1 MKHLAAALGFLSVFP
16 LPARWQEQAALA
28 RSLPYFPVVGLVF
41 GAVAAALAAGLAEL
55 LPPAPAGVLLVI
67 ALALLSGG
75 LHVDGLA
82 DTADGF
88 FSSRPKERILEIMRD
103 SRTGAMGAAAVASVL
118 LLKYAAVASLPPHWF
133 VRGAFLMPLAGRC
146 SLLLAMI
153 WLPYA
158 RPGGGLATVFGS
170 ARPWHAL
177 WAVVLL
183 GGSSWFVATWRGLA
197 AAALVI
203 IVTALLSRWSWR
215 KIGGYTGDTL
225 GATCEIIEAIPALV
239 LASQLWPGGAR

>member
-1 MKHLAAALGFLSVFP
+1 MKPLAAALGFLSVFP
-16 LPARWQEQAALA
+16 LPASRQVQAALA

-41 GAVAAALAAGLAEL
+41 GVTAAALAAALSVL
-55 LPPAPAGVLLVI
+55 LPPAPASVLLVI

-103 SRTGAMGAAAVASVL
+103 SRTGAMGTAAVASVL
-118 LLKYAAVASLPPHWF
+118 LLKCAAVASLPPQWF
-133 VRGAFLMPLAGRC
+133 IPAAFLMPLAGRC

-170 ARPWHAL
+170 ARPWHAV
-177 WAVVLL
+177 WAAALL
-183 GGSSWFVATWRGLA
+183 GSSSWFVAGGRGLA
-197 AAALVI
+197 ATVLVI
-203 IVTALLSRWSWR
+203 IATAMLSRWSWR
-215 KIGGYTGDTL
+215 KIRGYTGDTL
-225 GATCEIIEAIPALV
+225 GATCEIVEAIPALV

>member
-1 MKHLAAALGFLSVFP
+1 MKPLAAALGFLSVFP
-16 LPARWQEQAALA
+16 LPACWQEQAALA

-41 GAVAAALAAGLAEL
+41 GVAAAALAGGLAVL
-55 LPPAPAGVLLVI
+55 LPPAPAGALLVI

-103 SRTGAMGAAAVASVL
+103 SRTGPMGAAAVACVL
-118 LLKYAAVASLPPHWF
+118 LLKCAAVASMPPHWF
-133 VRGAFLMPLAGRC
+133 VRAAFLMPLAGRC
-146 SLLLAMI
+146 SIVLVMT
-153 WLPYA
+153 WLTYA

-170 ARPWHAL
+170 ARSWHAL
-177 WAVVLL
+177 WAAALL
-183 GGSSWFVATWRGLA
+183 GGSGWFVAGWRGLA
-197 AAALVI
+197 ATALVI
-203 IVTALLSRWSWR
+203 IATAMLSRWSWR

-225 GATCEIIEAIPALV
+225 GATCEIVEAVPSLV
-239 LASQLWPGGAR
+239 FASQLWPGGAR